1 MEQKVH
7 QGRNVKRFREMLGI
21 KQEALAFD
29 LGEDWNQKKISL
41 LEQKDVVEEYLLQK
55 ISEVLKI
62 PVEAFQNFD
71 EQQSITII
79 SNTFND
85 QSNGYNY
92 YPTIHINPVE
102 KWLETLE
109 EIKRLNEEKA
119 SLYERIL
126 KEKNE
131 MIEKLEKLLQNR

>member
-29 LGEDWNQKKISL
+29 LGEDWNQKKVSL
-41 LEQKDVVEEYLLQK
+41 LEQKDVIEDSLLQQ
-55 ISEVLKI
+55 ISEALKI
-62 PVEAFQNFD
+62 PTEAFRNFD
-71 EQQSITII
+71 EEQAVQII

-92 YPTIHINPVE
+92 YPTIHINPFE

-119 SLYERIL
+119 ALYERIL
-126 KEKNE
+126 KEKNGTIE
-131 MIEKLEKLLQNR
+131 MLEKLIQNK

>member
-29 LGEDWNQKKISL
+29 LGEDWNQKKVSL
-41 LEQKDVVEEYLLQK
+41 LEQKDVIEDSLLQQ

-62 PVEAFQNFD
+62 PAEAFRNFD
-71 EQQSITII
+71 QEQAVQII

-92 YPTIHINPVE
+92 YPTIHINPLE

-109 EIKRLNEEKA
+109 EIKRLNDEKA
-119 SLYERIL
+119 ALYERTL
-126 KEKNE
+126 REKNQTIE
-131 MIEKLEKLLQNR
+131 MLEKLLQNK

>member
-1 MEQKVH
+1 MEQKIH

-29 LGEDWNQKKISL
+29 LGEDWNQKKISM
-41 LEQKDVVEEYLLQK
+41 LEQKDVIEDSLLKK
-55 ISEVLKI
+55 ISNSLRI

-71 EQQSITII
+71 EEQAVNII

-92 YPTIHINPVE
+92 YPTFNINPVE
-102 KWLETLE
+102 KWIEALE
-109 EIKRLNEEKA
+109 EIKRLNLELLKA
-119 SLYERIL
+119 KDEQI
-126 KEKNE
+126 KV
-131 MIEKLEKLLQNR
+131 LEKLLKDK

>member
-1 MEQKVH
+1 MEQKIH
-7 QGRNVKRFREMLGI
+7 QGRNIKRFREMLGI

-41 LEQKDVVEEYLLQK
+41 LEQKDVVEEALLK
-55 ISEVLKI
+55 RISEVLKI

-71 EQQSITII
+71 EEQAVNII

-92 YPTIHINPVE
+92 YPTFNVNPIE
-102 KWLETLE
+102 KWIEALE
-109 EIKRLNEEKA
+109 EIKRLNAELLKA
-119 SLYERIL
+119 KDEQIKL
-126 KEKNE
+126 
-131 MIEKLEKLLQNR
+131 MEKLIENNKA